1 MEAGFEIERVKP
13 PRFPRLKQ
21 KLDNLPTF
29 LGETQLLLKTR
40 TYYFRRESPDDSK
53 REAWAAGGS
62 IAYESGWFMDRIK
75 IGTELFTSQKLHGPR
90 DRGGT
95 GLLAPVQRHYNVL
108 GQAYALLKLAEH
120 HEVSAYRQVYDLP
133 YVNKNDSRMT
143 PNTFEGYSIKGK
155 FKKKGRRPK
164 IEYIGGY
171 IAQMKKRNAD
181 HFVPMGEAAGAPGDA
196 DEGTIMGGLRVSPT
210 DDLAFGAINY
220 YTRDVLNIF
229 YAEGSY
235 TWTGKKNLG
244 FRLKAQITDQRSVGD
259 DRLTGSS
266 FKARVG
272 GAELSASYK
281 SAILRAAFSA
291 ASDNRDITSPFGSYP
306 GYVSLMRSDFNSAG
320 ENAWLLGFSYDFKRL
335 GLKGLSAFTNYA
347 SGYDLVDPAT
357 DMSLP
362 NEREIDVTVD
372 YKVPDGRFRGFWV
385 RLRGG
390 FVDHGGAANWTKE
403 YRVIVNYEIP
413 LL

>member
-164 IEYIGGY
+164 IE
-171 IAQMKKRNAD
+171 
-181 HFVPMGEAAGAPGDA
+181 
-196 DEGTIMGGLRVSPT
+196 
-210 DDLAFGAINY
+210 
-220 YTRDVLNIF
+220 
-229 YAEGSY
+229 
-235 TWTGKKNLG
+235 
-244 FRLKAQITDQRSVGD
+244 
-259 DRLTGSS
+259 
-266 FKARVG
+266 
-272 GAELSASYK
+272 
-281 SAILRAAFSA
+281 
-291 ASDNRDITSPFGSYP
+291 
-306 GYVSLMRSDFNSAG
+306 
-320 ENAWLLGFSYDFKRL
+320 
-335 GLKGLSAFTNYA
+335 
-347 SGYDLVDPAT
+347 
-357 DMSLP
+357 
-362 NEREIDVTVD
+362 
-372 YKVPDGRFRGFWV
+372 
-385 RLRGG
+385 
-390 FVDHGGAANWTKE
+390 
-403 YRVIVNYEIP
+403 
-413 LL
+413 